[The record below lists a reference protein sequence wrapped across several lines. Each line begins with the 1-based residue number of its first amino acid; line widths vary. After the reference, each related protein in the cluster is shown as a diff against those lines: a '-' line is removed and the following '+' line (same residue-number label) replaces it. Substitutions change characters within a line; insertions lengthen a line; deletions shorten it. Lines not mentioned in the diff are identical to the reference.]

1 MPQPSGPPPASPPP
15 PTSPP
20 ASPRAAVLTA
30 GIALTAFGVL
40 ALLLA
45 LHGWGPFPAESWLH
59 DWAVT
64 HRPGWAVRVAGA
76 VTDLG
81 TGLPP
86 YAAAVAAG
94 VLLARGVEPVRRR
107 IWWICGPAL
116 VLAVGQLLRRGLM
129 LLFARPRPPAA
140 DWVVA
145 SPSGYA
151 FPSGHAFTGAL
162 AAGLLAWAVLRTVR
176 RRLAVPLALLLGVVA
191 AAVGLSRVYL
201 GVHWP
206 LDVLGGWL
214 LAVGWFALC
223 LAVILPTLRR
233 TQRAT
238 EAPTG
243 PADQGDRGS
252 I

>member
-1 MPQPSGPPPASPPP
+1 MPQPSGRPRVS
-15 PTSPP
+15 T
-20 ASPRAAVLTA
+20 RAAALTA
-30 GIALTAFGVL
+30 AIALTAFGVL

-59 DWAVT
+59 DRAVT

-81 TGLPP
+81 TGFPP

-107 IWWICGPAL
+107 ILWICGPVL

-129 LLFARPRPPAA
+129 LAFARPRPPAA
-140 DWVVA
+140 DWVGA

-162 AAGLLAWAVLRTVR
+162 AAGLLAWAVLRTAR
-176 RRLAVPLALLLGVVA
+176 RRLAVPVALLLGVTGV
-191 AAVGLSRVYL
+191 AVGLTRVYL

-223 LAVILPTLRR
+223 LALVPPAFRR
-233 TQRAT
+233 TQRADGAAA
-238 EAPTG
+238 E
-243 PADQGDRGS
+243 PAGRDGGAS
-252 I
+252 A